1 MEDIPSVIEKLKL
14 LVKNNLLVVALL
26 SLGLMFLS
34 IGLIQLFSQEKASV
48 EFKSAEDI
56 RGESAQNKKIFVD
69 VSGEVLKPGVYSL
82 SEDARLQDALVAAGG
97 LSGNA
102 DRQYIAQYVNLAQK
116 VTDGMKI
123 YVPHVSQGLKTAL
136 INNGTTSISGFI
148 SINQATMAEL
158 DKLSGVGPVTAQKI
172 IDARPYGSL
181 SELVVKKAVSSSVFE
196 KIKDKISL

>member
-14 LVKNNLLVVALL
+14 LIKNNLLVVALL

-48 EFKSAEDI
+48 EFKSAEDV

-123 YVPHVSQGLKTAL
+123 YVPNVSQGLKTAL
-136 INNGTTSISGFI
+136 INNGTTSASGFI

-172 IDARPYGSL
+172 IDARPYSSL